1 VVRVIPSAARDLLF
15 ASVQRKQ
22 QIPRGEFALGMTVGV
37 SYRKLSSTPRSPA
50 RCEMTIDPMAHAT
63 APAALLLLRG
73 VFLDQLVEL
82 RVAMQAIQIRVN
94 CSELCRKVVG
104 EHGGE

>member
-1 VVRVIPSAARDLLF
+1 MRVIPSAARDLLF

-37 SYRKLSSTPRSPA
+37 SYRKLSSTLRSPA
-50 RCEMTIDPMAHAT
+50 RCEMTIDSMAHAT

-82 RVAMQAIQIRVN
+82 RVAMQAIQIGVN
-94 CSELCRKVVG
+94 CGELRGKVIF
-104 EHGGE
+104 EHACE